1 MQVFI
6 RVLPYVR
13 RYPFLAFG
21 TLFCA
26 VAGTLRVIVFPA
38 ITQQIEIAERGQVE
52 ADQLIDAATHEINDR
67 LGRQGG

>member
-13 RYPFLAFG
+13 RYPFLAFA

-26 VAGTLRVIVFPA
+26 VAGTLMVIVFPA
-38 ITQQIEIAERGQVE
+38 VTQRIVDEVIG
-52 ADQLIDAATHEINDR
+52 
-67 LGRQGG
+67 